1 MNNNYLI
8 KCKEYI
14 FKLYRI
20 IENLENQD
28 NIFYTKVIALDK
40 EIKVIE
46 KKISEVLEE
55 KKIYVKW
62 MFFQIQV
69 KEKALKTPKK
79 YEKYLEANLKLPN
92 ELEKYKKDIIYPTPE
107 DLIYQFESHKN
118 NNINLMKICQK
129 VIRENSNLK
138 KILDKE
144 IKTSEYLSK
153 KDEEVKI
160 LIQRR
165 DKVKNR
171 YQILTDKLNSLY
183 EKLYV
188 FSGSKKKE
196 KVSEIYLKLT
206 KMKNNCLKK
215 KEIEPLFKTKE
226 TEMLYILKELEST
239 YYYERDKH
247 KYYLKNNKDDIKIV
261 LMKRFT
267 EKRFERVL
275 DNKRKLNEKKLLEN
289 NRMIKKYNKKI
300 LLPTIKV
307 NWDLY
312 KMNKRSKSVININN
326 SINEEEDVEKNFEFM
341 QYD

>member
-1 MNNNYLI
+1 
-8 KCKEYI
+8 
-14 FKLYRI
+14 
-20 IENLENQD
+20 
-28 NIFYTKVIALDK
+28 
-40 EIKVIE
+40 
-46 KKISEVLEE
+46 
-55 KKIYVKW
+55 
-62 MFFQIQV
+62 
-69 KEKALKTPKK
+69 
-79 YEKYLEANLKLPN
+79 
-92 ELEKYKKDIIYPTPE
+92 
-107 DLIYQFESHKN
+107 
-118 NNINLMKICQK
+118 
-129 VIRENSNLK
+129 
-138 KILDKE
+138 
-144 IKTSEYLSK
+144 
-153 KDEEVKI
+153 
-160 LIQRR
+160 
-165 DKVKNR
+165 
-171 YQILTDKLNSLY
+171 
-183 EKLYV
+183 
-188 FSGSKKKE
+188 
-196 KVSEIYLKLT
+196 
-206 KMKNNCLKK
+206 MKNNCLKK

>member
-1 MNNNYLI
+1 
-8 KCKEYI
+8 
-14 FKLYRI
+14 
-20 IENLENQD
+20 
-28 NIFYTKVIALDK
+28 
-40 EIKVIE
+40 
-46 KKISEVLEE
+46 
-55 KKIYVKW
+55 
-62 MFFQIQV
+62 
-69 KEKALKTPKK
+69 
-79 YEKYLEANLKLPN
+79 
-92 ELEKYKKDIIYPTPE
+92 
-107 DLIYQFESHKN
+107 
-118 NNINLMKICQK
+118 MKI
-129 VIRENSNLK
+129 
-138 KILDKE
+138 
-144 IKTSEYLSK
+144 
-153 KDEEVKI
+153 
-160 LIQRR
+160 
-165 DKVKNR
+165 
-171 YQILTDKLNSLY
+171 
-183 EKLYV
+183 
-188 FSGSKKKE
+188 
-196 KVSEIYLKLT
+196 
-206 KMKNNCLKK
+206 NCLKK

-275 DNKRKLNEKKLLEN
+275 DNKRKINEKKLIEN